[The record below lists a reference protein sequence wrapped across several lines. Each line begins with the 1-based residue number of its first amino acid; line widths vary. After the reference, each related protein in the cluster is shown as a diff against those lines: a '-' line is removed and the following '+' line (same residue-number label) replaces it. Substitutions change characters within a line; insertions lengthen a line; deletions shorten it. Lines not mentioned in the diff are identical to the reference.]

1 VTRVVR
7 IVRYAFGERLMHALA
22 GLSYLYLLLTGLAF
36 WTPALYWIAIVL
48 GGGYL
53 SRVLHPWVGLVFA
66 GAVLWMFVA
75 WRRDMSITPEDRA
88 WGRAIRHYIRN
99 EDEKVPPAW
108 RFNFGQKQLFWLMF
122 FGGATLLLSGIVM
135 WLVASIPGEL
145 LLVRS
150 IATLIH
156 AVAALATIAGFII
169 HLYMGLAVVPE
180 GLHAVVH
187 GDVTEEFARHHHA
200 LWLAQVQS
208 GGKSNS
214 PQPPMQN
221 DARARG

>member
-1 VTRVVR
+1 
-7 IVRYAFGERLMHALA
+7 
-22 GLSYLYLLLTGLAF
+22 
-36 WTPALYWIAIVL
+36 
-48 GGGYL
+48 
-53 SRVLHPWVGLVFA
+53 
-66 GAVLWMFVA
+66 MFVA

-88 WGRAIRHYIRN
+88 WGRAIRYYIRN

-122 FGGATLLLSGIVM
+122 FGGITLLLSGIVM

-200 LWLAQVQS
+200 LWLAEVQS
-208 GGKSNS
+208 GRKSNS